1 MKCKKNRQ
9 KCFFLVQFKKKQL
22 KKYKKSLDFLRLN
35 KKIKKIYFFN

>member
-1 MKCKKNRQ
+1 MQKKST
-9 KCFFLVQFKKKQL
+9 KMFFLVQFKKKQL